1 MNTAERRLGL
11 RPARAICVWV
21 PSPQSN
27 SSHSASRATAS
38 ALTLRFRV
46 GLPELVPSGVIFISL
61 YDTTVGASHRT
72 VGVTLRQPRLGLTIL
87 TLIGN
92 RDAVFRTADNPSW
105 SFLRGSGSDNCK
117 PPEC

>member
-27 SSHSASRATAS
+27 NSHSASRATAS

-46 GLPELVPSGVIFISL
+46 GLPELVPRGI
-61 YDTTVGASHRT
+61 
-72 VGVTLRQPRLGLTIL
+72 
-87 TLIGN
+87 TLIGVYN
-92 RDAVFRTADNPSW
+92 NTPKADVQSSAFQPERSSQGGRPDKQVLRNTVTSYTA
-105 SFLRGSGSDNCK
+105 SDRLSRYDDF
-117 PPEC
+117 